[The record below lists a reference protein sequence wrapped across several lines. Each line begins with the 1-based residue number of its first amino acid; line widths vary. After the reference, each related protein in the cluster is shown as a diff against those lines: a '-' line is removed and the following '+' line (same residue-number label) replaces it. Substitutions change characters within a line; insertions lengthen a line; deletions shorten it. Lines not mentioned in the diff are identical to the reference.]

1 MLITIHYQCKLIYY
15 SLFVAPLC
23 FRYNNIAFVSLIIS
37 DCMVLIITLPPDFSF
52 IIIFTLLLVLNHF
65 PLFPFN
71 KFRSRYEREFQQLR
85 LINAGAFGQVFHV
98 VRREL
103 DGYEYAVKKIT
114 FNATGYT
121 NNSIERVIREVQC
134 LAAVNDHPNTVR
146 YYTSWLEP
154 TWMLSGTTNTTGAT
168 TKSDKATRKE
178 LRKQL
183 LQIEQA
189 AVATT
194 NNADNNNSFDT
205 YTSLQPATASE
216 EESPSWSSA
225 SSSSSSRCYDYDNN
239 DNSDDDNN
247 ISDGN
252 NLSTS
257 WESYH
262 SHSLEKWT
270 DVYDD
275 SYNHTNTKESL
286 SSASVVAG
294 NRRRKQRS
302 SSPKNSVSAKIKTTK
317 YQYQISLYI
326 QMELCHPMTLQDWI
340 LERNKVVLDS
350 NHQERVGPAMNIFQ
364 QICNGLAHIHKT
376 KVIHRDLKPANVFVS
391 ADGKTVKIG
400 DFGLSKQLND
410 IATNTNTNSN
420 SNSNNS
426 SRSSP
431 SATTTATAAENEVGG
446 KTQECSSPQKNSY
459 QDINDATTITENN
472 ITNDNAIVSAV
483 RQPYG
488 MTTSSTQ
495 ILVKYT
501 NRTLVLSDDDAAD
514 GSVKN
519 PPLLTAGVGTATY
532 AAPEQVRSK
541 IYDTSV
547 DIFSLGLI
555 LLELVSCFETD
566 HERLHNL
573 QQCRYKRVPEWITS
587 KYPDIARTILL
598 CTKPK
603 AHERPTAKD
612 LISMFSSS
620 SSPGAMTTTT
630 TFNDHRHKKELN
642 LLQERLL
649 EKEAMLAEKDTTI
662 EKMKLEIEKMK
673 KALLV
678 AASSSGDDRN

>member
-286 SSASVVAG
+286 SSCL
-294 NRRRKQRS
+294 
-302 SSPKNSVSAKIKTTK
+302 
-317 YQYQISLYI
+317 LY
-326 QMELCHPMTLQDWI
+326 T
-340 LERNKVVLDS
+340 
-350 NHQERVGPAMNIFQ
+350 
-364 QICNGLAHIHKT
+364 
-376 KVIHRDLKPANVFVS
+376 
-391 ADGKTVKIG
+391 
-400 DFGLSKQLND
+400 
-410 IATNTNTNSN
+410 
-420 SNSNNS
+420 
-426 SRSSP
+426 SP
-431 SATTTATAAENEVGG
+431 SPRDHPRSRMP
-446 KTQECSSPQKNSY
+446 SS
-459 QDINDATTITENN
+459 A
-472 ITNDNAIVSAV
+472 
-483 RQPYG
+483 
-488 MTTSSTQ
+488 
-495 ILVKYT
+495 
-501 NRTLVLSDDDAAD
+501 
-514 GSVKN
+514 
-519 PPLLTAGVGTATY
+519 
-532 AAPEQVRSK
+532 
-541 IYDTSV
+541 
-547 DIFSLGLI
+547 
-555 LLELVSCFETD
+555 
-566 HERLHNL
+566 
-573 QQCRYKRVPEWITS
+573 
-587 KYPDIARTILL
+587 
-598 CTKPK
+598 
-603 AHERPTAKD
+603 
-612 LISMFSSS
+612 
-620 SSPGAMTTTT
+620 
-630 TFNDHRHKKELN
+630 
-642 LLQERLL
+642 
-649 EKEAMLAEKDTTI
+649 
-662 EKMKLEIEKMK
+662 
-673 KALLV
+673 
-678 AASSSGDDRN
+678 

>member
-23 FRYNNIAFVSLIIS
+23 FRYNNIAFASLIIS
-37 DCMVLIITLPPDFSF
+37 DYMVLIIILLPDFSF
-52 IIIFTLLLVLNHF
+52 IIIVAPLLVLNHF
-65 PLFPFN
+65 FLFPFN

-121 NNSIERVIREVQC
+121 NDSIERVIREVQC

-194 NNADNNNSFDT
+194 NNADNNSSFDT

-294 NRRRKQRS
+294 KRRRKQRS
-302 SSPKNSVSAKIKTTK
+302 SSPKNSVSAKTKTTK

-340 LERNKVVLDS
+340 LERNKVVPDS
-350 NHQERVGPAMNIFQ
+350 NHQERIGPAMNIFQ

-420 SNSNNS
+420 SNNS

-446 KTQECSSPQKNSY
+446 KTKESPSPQKNSY
-459 QDINDATTITENN
+459 RDINDATTITENN

-495 ILVKYT
+495 MLVKYT

-598 CTKPK
+598 CTKQK

-620 SSPGAMTTTT
+620 SSPGAMTMTT
-630 TFNDHRHKKELN
+630 TFNDQRHKKELN

-678 AASSSGDDRN
+678 TASSSGDDRN